1 MGEKT
6 LNPIDPVAVLLV
18 SKGSRGDKLLFRYPV
33 DDGTID
39 EAQAALLSSNRGAV
53 VDETLLQANA
63 SSSAVSA
70 GNAPNHVVLTVS
82 KKNASHPLP
91 QPQQQQQHRFHANSL
106 SSSSTTMPYNQN
118 PYTLP
123 AMGEEPP
130 PQTSTTRSAKV
141 PNTCLGPDGSL
152 VGISDRILGNL
163 LAVKQELCG
172 GKFELKVNDVVFVG
186 HPKLLVD
193 HSAGS
198 TGVSTTSGANVTAPV
213 AASQTLTGE
222 AASAGIE
229 TAAAPATTTTAPA
242 SAKKSQKEVST
253 LTLFN
258 VVFVSV

>member
-53 VDETLLQANA
+53 VDETLQANA
-63 SSSAVSA
+63 SSSA

-82 KKNASHPLP
+82 KKNASHPP
-91 QPQQQQQHRFHANSL
+91 PQPQQPQQQQQHRFHANSL

-222 AASAGIE
+222 AASAGVE
-229 TAAAPATTTTAPA
+229 TTAAPATTTAPA